1 MENSNLSKM
10 KIEDIKVNYDF
21 RHSRPAKEK
30 LEQCQTHYL
39 RHKKLDRQIVLRSDG
54 FLKDGYVG
62 YLIAKK
68 FGLHMIDVVWEK
80 SA

>member
-1 MENSNLSKM
+1 MRLS
-10 KIEDIKVNYDF
+10 DIKVNHAF
-21 RHSRPAKEK
+21 RHTQPAREK
-30 LEQCQTHYL
+30 LEMCQTFYL

-68 FGLHMIDVVWEK
+68 FGLHMVDVIWDK
-80 SA
+80 SNSA